1 MLLRHPPSREL
12 SFLVPLSSP
21 SSFFS
26 CFPSECTWATSRLP
40 DSLCSDLGA
49 SCLVSSTALRLEH
62 WNTGTNSRWLQHQ
75 TCVILMDYFTQSKKE
90 SLSGIKLIWLF
101 RLKARIIF
109 SYVFSN
115 LSKYSFPSN
124 QWHNKNSR
132 FPNSIAFTRTQI
144 ISFFL
149 EERKC

>member
-1 MLLRHPPSREL
+1 MSHFPLPPVS
-12 SFLVPLSSP
+12 SGASLVSVLGP
-21 SSFFS
+21 
-26 CFPSECTWATSRLP
+26 LP
-40 DSLCSDLGA
+40 DFLILCGSDLGA
-49 SCLVSSTALRLEH
+49 TCLVSSTALRLEH
-62 WNTGTNSRWLQHQ
+62 WNTGTNSGWLQHQ

-90 SLSGIKLIWLF
+90 SLSCIKLIWLF